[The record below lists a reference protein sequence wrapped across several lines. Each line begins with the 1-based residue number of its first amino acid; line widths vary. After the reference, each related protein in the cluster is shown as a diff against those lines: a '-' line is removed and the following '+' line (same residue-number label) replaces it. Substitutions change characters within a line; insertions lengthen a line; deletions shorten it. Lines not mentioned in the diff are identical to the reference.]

1 MNIIAHAFIL
11 IGLVLLLPGTA
22 VADTRMPPRDLMLV
36 LDNSGSMRK
45 NDPDFLLRDAV
56 RTFVDGLE
64 GDVRLGV
71 VIFDAR
77 STLAVPLSALEE
89 QSRRRILESLA
100 AVDYRG
106 RFTDIPGAIERAIY
120 ELKRNGRP
128 DARRSIVFITDGI
141 VDTGDAQRDR
151 ERKAWLERELVADA
165 ADEGIRIFAIAFT
178 ENADFQLIQT
188 LAEKSDG
195 DYFRAPTA
203 ADLPQV
209 FARIDEVLAPEIPEP
224 TPEPPPAPAVPAPA
238 APTAPSPVTEP
249 PAAPVT
255 APEAPEHTARPATP
269 APLPAP
275 ASPTPALSQ
284 DPRFRIFAGAVL
296 ILLLLILLLLSRRRT
311 RGGGTG
317 AEALPEAWLMELG
330 KSGEPVRHRLSHRAT
345 MLGRV
350 AGRET
355 PDLGYIVVGQSTVG
369 RRHALIEYR
378 DYGFWLIDQGSVNGT
393 FLNGERITGEVRLK
407 HGDRIRLHR
416 AEFEFQ
422 LPEMDDGGKTV
433 FVGSD
438 TAAKTLLMEAGELPE
453 PLSPEEARLEEE
465 LLAPA
470 GEPPPFSEGDTF
482 VREEPME
489 PSFHEEETDVREE
502 TAEPLS
508 AREPDDGAR
517 EGSPTPERETG
528 PAGEVAT
535 AEDEDFD
542 MEGFMNSDQFDTP
555 LGGLDLGASEDVTDL
570 PPAQATRQADEDED
584 RTLAPGYT
592 GEEPDPLDSFIS
604 TTILEGDPSTD
615 RSSPEEEEEETE
627 IHPDLRGK
635 EDD

>member
-1 MNIIAHAFIL
+1 MNIPRTLSL
-11 IGLVLLLPGTA
+11 IGLVLLLLGTA
-22 VADTRMPPRDLMLV
+22 VAEARIPPRDLMLV

-45 NDPDFLLRDAV
+45 NDPDFLLKDAV
-56 RTFVDGLE
+56 RTFVNALQ

-89 QSRRRILESLA
+89 QSRKRILESLA

-141 VDTGDAQRDR
+141 VDTGDTQRDR
-151 ERKAWLERELVADA
+151 ERRAWLERELVADA

-178 ENADFQLIQT
+178 EDADFQLIQT

-203 ADLPQV
+203 ADLPRV
-209 FARIDEVLAPEIPEP
+209 FARIDEVLAQEIPEAP
-224 TPEPPPAPAVPAPA
+224 PEPAPVPVVPAA
-238 APTAPSPVTEP
+238 TTPTAPSPVTEP
-249 PAAPVT
+249 PAAQVT
-255 APEAPEHTARPATP
+255 APEAPEHTAPPVAP
-269 APLPAP
+269 APPAP

-311 RGGGTG
+311 RGAET
-317 AEALPEAWLMELG
+317 EALPEAWLMELG

-393 FLNGERITGEVRLK
+393 FLNGERITGEARLK

-438 TAAKTLLMEAGELPE
+438 TAAKTLLMEAEELPE
-453 PLSPEEARLEEE
+453 PLSPEEASLEEE

-470 GEPPPFSEGDTF
+470 GDPEPFSEGDTF
-482 VREEPME
+482 VREEAME
-489 PSFHEEETDVREE
+489 SSFHEEATDVREE
-502 TAEPLS
+502 SVAPLS
-508 AREPDDGAR
+508 SREQEPAAREESSTPDQ
-517 EGSPTPERETG
+517 EGG
-528 PAGEVAT
+528 PAAEVAT
-535 AEDEDFD
+535 AEEEAFD
-542 MEGFMNSDQFDTP
+542 MESFMNSDQFDAP
-555 LGGLDLGASEDVTDL
+555 LGGLDLGVTEDATDL
-570 PPAQATRQADEDED
+570 PQATREADEDED
-584 RTLAPGYT
+584 RTLAPGFT
-592 GEEPDPLDSFIS
+592 GEEEPDPLDSFIS
-604 TTILEGDPSTD
+604 TTILEGDPSRDPT
-615 RSSPEEEEEETE
+615 SPEDEEETE
-627 IHPDLRGK
+627 VHPDLREKG
-635 EDD
+635 DD